1 MREIAHAW
9 PRNGSA
15 SQASVLADAVRRYVQ
30 RELGLAST
38 PCGRVCVLTHL
49 TYLGVA
55 FNPVSFYYLFDEQDQ
70 RVKYVV
76 AEVNNIPWFEQHAY
90 VLCANEHTQP
100 AVQSLSRTNSLV
112 GTRNAPLDDEDC
124 IRPATEHEQ
133 HLGSASRNGQNAFS
147 PAEDARWP
155 VDESKPSA
163 TVEACGLSAP
173 RWPWLRP
180 SLERTGS
187 TSSLNGSTPSSSC
200 FVLCA
205 AHPKAF
211 HVSPFIGMEGI
222 EYKWLFSQPGTRQ
235 MRVFVELLQ
244 RRPEPSATTPISH
257 SDSTKFFG
265 ASLKLHRVELTALNL
280 FLCLLVYPLVTLQA
294 MLAIHYEAMKLYFR
308 GFPFYPHPREKK
320 TVLSRLIA
328 LIAYVAE
335 RVVYAFWFFRYL
347 LSRCLLPLRVLV
359 GFRWSARRHQR
370 GLHEPR
376 S

>member
-1 MREIAHAW
+1 MRSALYCGSVTHSRRFPDVYQFTYTLFMAYLDLTELAMERWRFPWWPLFSARRWLPAVAWLRSKHHMREIAHAW
-9 PRNGSA
+9 PRKGSA

-49 TYLGVA
+49 TYLGIA

-90 VLCANEHTQP
+90 VLCANEHTQSV
-100 AVQSLSRTNSLV
+100 VQSLSRTNSLV

-124 IRPATEHEQ
+124 IRPATEHER
-133 HLGSASRNGQNAFS
+133 HLGSASRNGRNAFS
-147 PAEDARWP
+147 TAEDACWP

-173 RWPWLRP
+173 RWPWWRP

-211 HVSPFIGMEGI
+211 HVSPFIGMEG
-222 EYKWLFSQPGTRQ
+222 Y
-235 MRVFVELLQ
+235 
-244 RRPEPSATTPISH
+244 
-257 SDSTKFFG
+257 
-265 ASLKLHRVELTALNL
+265 
-280 FLCLLVYPLVTLQA
+280 
-294 MLAIHYEAMKLYFR
+294 
-308 GFPFYPHPREKK
+308 
-320 TVLSRLIA
+320 
-328 LIAYVAE
+328 
-335 RVVYAFWFFRYL
+335 
-347 LSRCLLPLRVLV
+347 
-359 GFRWSARRHQR
+359 
-370 GLHEPR
+370 
-376 S
+376 